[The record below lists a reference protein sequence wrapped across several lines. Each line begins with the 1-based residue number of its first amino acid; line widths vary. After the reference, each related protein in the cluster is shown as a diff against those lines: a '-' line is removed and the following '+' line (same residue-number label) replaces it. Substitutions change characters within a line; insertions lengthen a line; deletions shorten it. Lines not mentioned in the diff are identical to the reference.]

1 MYLKNTDG
9 NKRYSIFPIKNQSLW
24 DFYKKMETL
33 VWQAEEID
41 LSKDKFDELNDG
53 EKAYLK
59 NILAFFTISDGFVID
74 NIVSNFVNE
83 VDILE
88 AQYAYGV
95 QNFIEQVHANGYS
108 LLIDTYIKDHKEKQE
123 LFDSMETNVA
133 VQKKASWAENWINK
147 GNFAKRLVA
156 FALIEG
162 LSFSSVFA
170 GVFWY
175 RSRNLM
181 EGLGDMNEFIVR
193 DETSHYEFAV
203 ELYNNYLK
211 EEYKLTKGEIL
222 EMVLSCFETEK
233 AFVEES
239 MPSGLKG
246 LTQEMM
252 ISYVK
257 YVADIILNDFECD
270 THFNVRNPLDYM
282 SRIGL
287 SNKNNFFERRVGEY
301 SKVEIPTDEDGL
313 FDSNDF

>member
-1 MYLKNTDG
+1 MYLKNNDSD
-9 NKRYSIFPIKNQSLW
+9 KRYSIFPIKNKSLW

-41 LSKDKFDELNDG
+41 LSKDKFDELSDD
-53 EKAYLK
+53 EKKYLK

-108 LLIDTYIKDHKEKQE
+108 LLIDTYIKDYKEKQE
-123 LFDSMETNVA
+123 LFDSMDTNVA
-133 VQKKASWAENWINK
+133 VQKKAIWAENWINK
-147 GNFAKRLVA
+147 GSFPKRLVA
-156 FALIEG
+156 FALVEG

-181 EGLGDMNEFIVR
+181 EGLGEMNEFIVR

-203 ELYNNYLK
+203 ELYNSYLK
-211 EEYKLTKGEIL
+211 EEYKLTKQEIL
-222 EMVLSCFETEK
+222 EMVLSCFEVEK
-233 AFVEES
+233 TFVEES

-246 LTQEMM
+246 LTQAMM
-252 ISYVK
+252 IDYVK
-257 YVADIILNDFECD
+257 YVADIILDDFGCD
-270 THFNVRNPLDYM
+270 THFKVNNPLEYM

-287 SNKNNFFERRVGEY
+287 SNKNNFFERRTGEY
-301 SKVEIPTDEDGL
+301 SKLEIPTDEDGL
-313 FDSNDF
+313 FDSDDF

>member
-1 MYLKNTDG
+1 MYLKNTDVE
-9 NKRYSIFPIKNQSLW
+9 KRYSIFPIKNQSLW

-41 LSKDKFDELNDG
+41 LSKDRFDELNKD
-53 EKAYLK
+53 EQTYLK

-74 NIVSNFVNE
+74 NIVSNFVSE

-88 AQYAYGV
+88 AQYGYGV

-108 LLIDTYIKDHKEKQE
+108 LLIDTYIKDPIEKKE
-123 LFDSMETNVA
+123 LFDSMETNEA
-133 VQKKASWAENWINK
+133 VNKKASWAENWINK
-147 GNFAKRLVA
+147 GNFPERLVA
-156 FALIEG
+156 FALVEG

-181 EGLGDMNEFIVR
+181 EGLGEMNEFIVR

-203 ELYNNYLK
+203 NLYNNYLK
-211 EEYKLTKGEIL
+211 DEYKLDKKVL
-222 EMVLSCFETEK
+222 LDMVLSCVEVEK
-233 AFVEES
+233 TFVEES

-246 LTQEMM
+246 LTQGMM
-252 ISYVK
+252 IDYVK
-257 YVADIILNDFECD
+257 YVADIILNDFGCD
-270 THFNVRNPLDYM
+270 TYFNSKNPLDYM

-287 SNKNNFFERRVGEY
+287 SNKNNFFERRTGEY
-301 SKVEIPTDEDGL
+301 SKVEIPTDEEGL
-313 FDSNDF
+313 FDSEDF